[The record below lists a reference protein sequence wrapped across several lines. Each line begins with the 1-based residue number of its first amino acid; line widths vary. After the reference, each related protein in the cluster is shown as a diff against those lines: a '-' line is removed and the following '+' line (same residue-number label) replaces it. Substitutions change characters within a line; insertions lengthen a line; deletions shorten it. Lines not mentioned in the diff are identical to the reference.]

1 MENQPE
7 TSAGKPTKLELVI
20 MATGII
26 SSLASI
32 VLILDWMLMMPQ
44 NVFIVGGIVFG
55 IAGLIVGGNSI
66 KPFKTVARFTATTFI
81 KIIVSFFIWL
91 IAEIVIGVLL
101 GGFTGLGALIGGLM
115 GWKADKKN
123 KDNEN
128 ISKLTQTGMRLCAIG
143 VFFIII
149 DILIP

>member
-1 MENQPE
+1 MENRPE
-7 TSAGKPTKLELVI
+7 TSVGKPTKLELVI

-55 IAGLIVGGNSI
+55 IAGLIIGGNSI
-66 KPFKTVARFTATTFI
+66 KPFKTVVRFTATTLI

-91 IAEIVIGVLL
+91 IADIVIAVLL
-101 GGFTGLGALIGGLM
+101 GGFTSLVVCT
-115 GWKADKKN
+115 
-123 KDNEN
+123 
-128 ISKLTQTGMRLCAIG
+128 ISNLT
-143 VFFIII
+143 
-149 DILIP
+149 